1 MLGSLP
7 SDEVGKSYTHPVGSC
22 IPRPAAPA
30 LPCKT
35 PTKKPTVSQLRVAGS
50 SLASPS
56 RMLMRSIGTGNQ
68 NPSRSWVRLVIWARV
83 ACPPKDPDGNYIQVY
98 HLYPQ
103 VLDLQ
108 KQMGLQGFT
117 PLLLPAHLD
126 VEYVRFVHGTTG
138 RSESRHL

>member
-1 MLGSLP
+1 
-7 SDEVGKSYTHPVGSC
+7 
-22 IPRPAAPA
+22 
-30 LPCKT
+30 
-35 PTKKPTVSQLRVAGS
+35 
-50 SLASPS
+50 
-56 RMLMRSIGTGNQ
+56 MRSIGTGNQ